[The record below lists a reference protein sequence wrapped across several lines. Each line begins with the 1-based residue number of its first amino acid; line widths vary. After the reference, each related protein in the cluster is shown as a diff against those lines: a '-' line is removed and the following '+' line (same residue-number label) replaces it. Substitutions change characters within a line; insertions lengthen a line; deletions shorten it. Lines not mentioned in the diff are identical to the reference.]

1 MLPLICF
8 HEPPTA
14 LSLSAARAA
23 LEEALKNASS
33 LAERINTAEVSL
45 AQIVKEAQAAIE
57 DMLREKEGLEDTIEQ
72 TQVSFFGVFGVSLTN
87 NVFPPCLRR
96 TCPRLGDCQGNC

>member
-33 LAERINTAEVSL
+33 LAERISTAEVSL

-57 DMLREKEGLEDTIEQ
+57 DMLREKEGLEETIEQ
-72 TQVSFFGVFGVSLTN
+72 TQVSFLACLESVLRTTCFPRVLGVPV
-87 NVFPPCLRR
+87 P
-96 TCPRLGDCQGNC
+96 D